1 LLFREVLF
9 LQEAETKEEIFALPY
24 YFTENGRKCY
34 MEIHDSDMRRYRI
47 FDEYGR
53 QIKDYWYGDWW
64 EKHFNDLRHTVLTV
78 DCNAINGKITR
89 YKRKMREWEYIENF
103 WKNDR

>member
-1 LLFREVLF
+1 M
-9 LQEAETKEEIFALPY
+9 QEAETKEEIFALPY
-24 YFTENGRKCY
+24 YFTENGRKRY

-64 EKHFNDLRHTVLTV
+64 EKHFNDSRHTVLTV
-78 DCNAINGKITR
+78 DCNAINGNITR